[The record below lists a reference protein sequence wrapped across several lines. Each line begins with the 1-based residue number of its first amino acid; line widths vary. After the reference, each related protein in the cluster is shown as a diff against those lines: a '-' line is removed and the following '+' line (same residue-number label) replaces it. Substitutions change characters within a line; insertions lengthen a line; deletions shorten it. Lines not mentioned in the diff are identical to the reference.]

1 MAEDL
6 RDRLKKI
13 KAAEKRKKENYVVER
28 FSCGCVHISE
38 LKLNEK
44 KMEHEIQT

>member
-13 KAAEKRKKENYVVER
+13 KAAEK
-28 FSCGCVHISE
+28 
-38 LKLNEK
+38 EK
-44 KMEHEIQT
+44 KKIMWLKDLVVVVSIFQN